1 MKYNNPQIPDF
12 TNSYYHPDWAKN
24 FCNKNTLLSGEDPR
38 FEWMPVLDNG
48 KEDGSCV
55 GISGYAVNPKIS
67 GNDMP
72 FTHPFGFDWEFF
84 IVPDERFE
92 WILAPNNFDNGPNVD
107 GEFRDAIDTA
117 KKELGMP
124 IKGVLGVETDSNL
137 VPGDYRVKFGDR
149 VAVLGRWIV
158 DAGHDDFHTEIH
170 PPLLIVHASKWN
182 NDATVSRFI
191 SNPYL
196 VSQIMKEGYL
206 WEGEDPLFKHF
217 EKELTFASFSLI
229 PYQIKADPKIII
241 PSFSQQYTVK
251 ITLRPP
257 SNRMFKNDK
266 LKVSYWFV
274 TRSTVRILFEYTSLE
289 AITVIINMDPTNDE
303 NNQANLPRSISRH
316 ISKEEL
322 TAGYNKDLIPLVEAI
337 TNSLLLGFASLDI
350 IAGGIETTSY
360 EATSYYFADW
370 NAFYLDKS
378 NNNPSQPQIIVDNDQ
393 PFPIYGNLDIQW
405 ERH

>member
-1 MKYNNPQIPDF
+1 
-12 TNSYYHPDWAKN
+12 
-24 FCNKNTLLSGEDPR
+24 
-38 FEWMPVLDNG
+38 
-48 KEDGSCV
+48 
-55 GISGYAVNPKIS
+55 
-67 GNDMP
+67 
-72 FTHPFGFDWEFF
+72 
-84 IVPDERFE
+84 
-92 WILAPNNFDNGPNVD
+92 
-107 GEFRDAIDTA
+107 
-117 KKELGMP
+117 
-124 IKGVLGVETDSNL
+124 
-137 VPGDYRVKFGDR
+137 
-149 VAVLGRWIV
+149 
-158 DAGHDDFHTEIH
+158 
-170 PPLLIVHASKWN
+170 
-182 NDATVSRFI
+182 
-191 SNPYL
+191 
-196 VSQIMKEGYL
+196 
-206 WEGEDPLFKHF
+206 
-217 EKELTFASFSLI
+217 
-229 PYQIKADPKIII
+229 
-241 PSFSQQYTVK
+241 
-251 ITLRPP
+251 
-257 SNRMFKNDK
+257 MFKNDK